1 MIPIM
6 LIDDHPLA
14 INGIGAWLTGTGR
27 FTISGTA
34 ENITE
39 AVSLVENMDVLP
51 EIIILDISLGEEDG
65 LDFIPKLQEICK
77 KKNAALAVHPA
88 SVEYDASAVPMP
100 NILICSMYE
109 DPFLIQQAFNMGAKA
124 FISKSAKSSEIITAI
139 DALLEGG
146 TYINPRYK
154 LENLNQA
161 MYVLSRRENEIVAL
175 VKRNFNNRQIAKRLC
190 ISIRTVENHITRI
203 YIKTDAKSREELIN
217 L

>member
-1 MIPIM
+1 MIQIM

-14 INGIGAWLTGTGR
+14 INGIGAWLSGTGR
-27 FTISGTA
+27 FTICGTA

-39 AVSLVENMDVLP
+39 AVSLIEKMDVLP
-51 EIIILDISLGEEDG
+51 EIIFLDISLGEEDG
-65 LDFIPKLQEICK
+65 LDFIPKLKEICK
-77 KKNAALAVHPA
+77 KKNTEAEAREA
-88 SVEYDASAVPMP
+88 SQILIP

-109 DPFLIQQAFNMGAKA
+109 DPFLIQQAFDMGAKA

-146 TYINPRYK
+146 TYINPMYK

-161 MYVLSRRENEIVAL
+161 FTLLSRRENEIVAL
-175 VKRNFNNRQIAKRLC
+175 VKRNLNNRQIAKRLC
-190 ISIRTVENHITRI
+190 LSLRTVENHITRI
-203 YIKTDAKSREELIN
+203 YIKTGAKSRDGLIN

>member
-14 INGIGAWLTGTGR
+14 INGIGAWLNGTGR
-27 FTISGTA
+27 FIVCGTA

-39 AVSLVENMDVLP
+39 AVSLIESMNVLP
-51 EIIILDISLGEEDG
+51 EIIFLDISLGEEDG
-65 LDFIPKLQEICK
+65 LDFIPKLKEICK
-77 KKNAALAVHPA
+77 KKNAALAA
-88 SVEYDASAVPMP
+88 ANSEAILMP

-109 DPFLIQQAFNMGAKA
+109 DPFLIQKAFDMGAKA
-124 FISKSAKSSEIITAI
+124 FISKSAKSSDIIAAI

-146 TYINPRYK
+146 TYINPKYK
-154 LENLNQA
+154 LDKLNQA
-161 MYVLSRRENEIVAL
+161 WFVLSRRENEIMSL
-175 VKRNFNNRQIAKRLC
+175 IKRNLNNKQIAKRLC

-203 YIKTDAKSREELIN
+203 YLKTDTKSREELMN

>member
-14 INGIGAWLTGTGR
+14 INGIGAWLSGTGR
-27 FTISGTA
+27 FTICGTA

-39 AVSLVENMDVLP
+39 AVSLVESMNVMP
-51 EIIILDISLGEEDG
+51 KIIFLDISLGEEDG
-65 LDFIPKLQEICK
+65 LDFIPKLKEISK
-77 KKNAALAVHPA
+77 KKITAAFPQDTAP
-88 SVEYDASAVPMP
+88 DASAAIMP
-100 NILICSMYE
+100 NILVCSMYE
-109 DPFLIQQAFNMGAKA
+109 DPFLIQQAFDMGAKG

-146 TYINPRYK
+146 TYINPKYK
-154 LENLNQA
+154 LDNQNKPWSL
-161 MYVLSRRENEIVAL
+161 LSRRENEIVAL

-203 YIKTDAKSREELIN
+203 YIKTGTKTREELIN

>member
-14 INGIGAWLTGTGR
+14 INGIGAWLSGTGR
-27 FTISGTA
+27 FTISATA
-34 ENITE
+34 GNISE
-39 AVSLVENMDVLP
+39 AVSLIESMNELP

-65 LDFIPKLQEICK
+65 LEFIPKLEEICK
-77 KKNAALAVHPA
+77 KKNAAAFPQDTA
-88 SVEYDASAVPMP
+88 PDASAAIMP
-100 NILICSMYE
+100 NILVCSMYE
-109 DPFLIQQAFNMGAKA
+109 DPFLIQQAFDMGAKA

-154 LENLNQA
+154 LDDLNQEWSL
-161 MYVLSRRENEIVAL
+161 LSRRENEIVAL
-175 VKRNFNNRQIAKRLC
+175 IKRNLHNRQIAKRLC
-190 ISIRTVENHITRI
+190 LSLRTVENHISRI
-203 YIKTDAKSREELIN
+203 YFKTGTKSREELIN